1 MSNLPEYFQNKSHED
16 QELFEDAFK
25 AINENQAWNLLKSF
39 PEHESFMFP
48 KDEEINKLIHKIV
61 SSMKV
66 GHSGASF
73 AYVMREIEY
82 YVKHI
87 ASNL

>member
-1 MSNLPEYFQNKSHED
+1 MSNLPEYFHGKD
-16 QELFEDAFK
+16 QDIFEDAFN
-25 AINENQAWNLLKSF
+25 AINEHQAWELLKSF

-48 KDEEINKLIHKIV
+48 KDEERNKLIHKIG

-73 AYVMREIEY
+73 AYVMRSIEY
-82 YVKHI
+82 YMKHI
-87 ASNL
+87 AEK